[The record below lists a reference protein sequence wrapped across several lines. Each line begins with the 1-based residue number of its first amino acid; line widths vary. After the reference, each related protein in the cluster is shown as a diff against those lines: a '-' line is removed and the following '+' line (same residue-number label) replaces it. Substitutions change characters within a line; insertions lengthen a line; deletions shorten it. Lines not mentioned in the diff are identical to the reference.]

1 MGGWSYFSIF
11 GVFLS
16 NKIITMN
23 IGKRVESISG
33 WMVFTIAFFVYFFS
47 AERTGSLW
55 DCGEFI
61 LGAFKLQ
68 VVHPPGAPLFLIVG
82 RIFTFFGSLFS
93 NNLEDIAFSVNLL
106 SGISTSFAAMFIA
119 KSTFLLGKQ
128 ILSNENSERNNSHSI
143 VLFFASLI
151 GGLTTAFASSVWFS
165 AVEGEVYAMSTFF
178 TAITLWSIIKWYTLP
193 DDNDNNRWL
202 LFAMYMGGL
211 SIGVHLLSL
220 LTFPA
225 LALFYY
231 FKKFPNP
238 NLKGILL
245 AGLGGLG
252 IIVFVQSFIIVG
264 LPKLWASLDL
274 FMVNGLG
281 LGFHSGLIP
290 LIIYLILCFS
300 LPVLVLNGRIKSG
313 TPLYALGG
321 LTLVFTFLAPGV
333 DGDGIFNRL
342 FISGVFLLS
351 GFYKDYLIGK
361 RNIVELIVVSTFLII
376 IGFSTV
382 GVVVVRANAEPPI
395 NMNSPTDAMRLI
407 PYLNREQYGERALLK
422 GPHFDA
428 KPQSIETKDRY
439 GRVGDHYEIV
449 NQKVSYVFSENDEML
464 FPRMGD
470 YSQNRNG
477 LYKRWIG
484 LNPDNALPNGR
495 PNMIDNIGFLF
506 NYQIGWMYWR
516 YFMWNF
522 AGRQNGDQGFFPWD
536 KSSGHWLSGISFI
549 DEWRLDDQTYLPDS
563 LRNNKARNRYFML
576 PFLFGLL
583 GLIFHFKHRNKD
595 ALALFSMFIITG
607 IGIIIYSNQPPNEP
621 RERDYVLAGSFFTY
635 AIWIGLAVIALFKR
649 LGANLNLNKH
659 WLAIGSG
666 LLILIAPL
674 LMGFENFDD
683 HSRRYL
689 SGSRD
694 YANNF
699 LESCDPNA
707 IIFTYGDN
715 DTYPLW
721 YAQEVEGIRTDV
733 RVVNLSLITV
743 DWYINLLRRKINDSP
758 AIKMSLSEESIRGKK
773 RNQVLYFNPSN
784 QDRSMDAREFLAFI
798 GEDHPVPL
806 ANGDNTESYMPSKE
820 VFINIDL
827 DKMRNN
833 GLLNP
838 NDFNLVNRLPLNLA
852 NKSSIIK
859 DELAVLDIITS
870 NINERPIYFAVTTRQ
885 NKLLG
890 LRDYMLLEGLGLR
903 LYPARGNSEPSY
915 GIIGNGNVASE
926 KIYERV
932 INKFRWGG
940 FESRDMF
947 VDDSFGPSIQSH
959 QLVIRRAAFD
969 LIKKGKNDMAIEL
982 IDQYFVGF
990 PSFNFP
996 YDYRAYYMI
1005 EGYIAAGSYE
1015 KAKDHLEILANET
1028 ADRLNFYSSL
1038 KQETIR
1044 TSYENEYQLSYRIME
1059 DLINVVNQNS
1069 DEEFYNR
1076 LVNMFSRFRGNS
1088 INN

>member
-1 MGGWSYFSIF
+1 
-11 GVFLS
+11 
-16 NKIITMN
+16 MN
-23 IGKRVESISG
+23 LGKWVESISG
-33 WMVFTIAFFVYFFS
+33 WLVFLVAFSVYLFS

-68 VVHPPGAPLFLIVG
+68 VVHPPGAPLFLIIG
-82 RIFTFFGSLFS
+82 RIFTVFGSLFS
-93 NNLEDIAFSVNLL
+93 DNPENIAFSVNLL
-106 SGISTSFAAMFIA
+106 SGISSAFAAMFIA
-119 KSTFLLGKQ
+119 KATFLLGKH
-128 ILSNENSERNNSHSI
+128 ILNVRNSSLNYSENV
-143 VLFFASLI
+143 VLFFAAIIS
-151 GGLTTAFASSVWFS
+151 GLSTAFASAIWFS
-165 AVEGEVYAMSTFF
+165 AVEGEVYALSTFF
-178 TAITLWSIIKWYTLP
+178 TATTLWAIIKWYTFSDEES
-193 DDNDNNRWL
+193 DDRWL
-202 LFAMYMGGL
+202 LFAVYLGGL

-238 NLKGILL
+238 NIKGVVL
-245 AGLGGLG
+245 ASFSGLG

-274 FMVNGLG
+274 FMVNKLGFGFHTGLIPTFLYLIGCLIIPVLFLRGKFKSGWPLYGLG
-281 LGFHSGLIP
+281 L
-290 LIIYLILCFS
+290 
-300 LPVLVLNGRIKSG
+300 
-313 TPLYALGG
+313 
-321 LTLVFTFLAPGV
+321 LTLVFTFIAPGV
-333 DGDGIFNRL
+333 DGEGIFNRMFIAGL
-342 FISGVFLLS
+342 FFVAGY
-351 GFYKDYLIGK
+351 YKDYIIGK
-361 RNIVELIVVSTFLII
+361 RNIFELLIVGTFLVI

-382 GVVVVRANAEPPI
+382 GVVVIRANAEPPI

-407 PYLNREQYGERALLK
+407 PYLNREQYGERALVK

-428 KPQSIETKDRY
+428 RPKSIETKNRY
-439 GRVGDHYEIV
+439 GRVGNKYQVVD
-449 NQKVSYVFSENDEML
+449 QKVSYIFDENDEML

-477 LYKRWIG
+477 LYKRWLG
-484 LNPDNALPNGR
+484 LNPDNALPAGR
-495 PNMIDNIGFLF
+495 PNMLDNLSFLF

-522 AGRQNGDQGFFPWD
+522 SGRQNGDQGFFPWD
-536 KSSGHWLSGISFI
+536 KSSGHWLSGIPFI
-549 DEWRLDDQTYLPDS
+549 DEWRLDDQTYLPLS
-563 LRNNKARNRYFML
+563 QKNNKSRNKYYML
-576 PFLFGLL
+576 PFLFGLV
-583 GLIFHFKHRNKD
+583 GLFFHFKSRSKD

-635 AIWIGLAVIALFKR
+635 SIWIGLAVIALFKSVS
-649 LGANLNLNKH
+649 GKISINKNLV
-659 WLAIGSG
+659 AFASG
-666 LLILIAPL
+666 FLILIAPI

-699 LESCDPNA
+699 LESCDSNA

-743 DWYINLLRRKINDSP
+743 DWYINLLRRKVNNSQ
-758 AIKMSLSEESIRGKK
+758 AIKMTLSEESIRGKK
-773 RNQVLYFNPSN
+773 RNQVLYFNPTN
-784 QDRSMDAREFLAFI
+784 EDRLMDAREFLRFI

-806 ANGDNTESYMPSKE
+806 ANGDNTESYMPSRE
-820 VFINIDL
+820 VFISIDL
-827 DKMRNN
+827 ESMRKN
-833 GLLNP
+833 GLLNEG
-838 NDFNLVNRLPLNLA
+838 DTNLENRLPLNFS
-852 NKSSIIK
+852 NKTSIIK

-870 NINERPIYFAVTTRQ
+870 NINDRPIYFAVTTRQ
-885 NKLLG
+885 DKLLG
-890 LRDYMLLEGLGLR
+890 LRDFMQLEGLGLR
-903 LYPARGNSEPSY
+903 LYPSRGLSEASY
-915 GIIGNGNVASE
+915 GIIGNGNVASN
-926 KIYERV
+926 KIYDRV
-932 INKFRWGG
+932 MNKFKWGG
-940 FESRDMF
+940 FDSRDLF

-959 QLVIRRAAFD
+959 QLIIRRAAFD
-969 LIKKGKNDMAIEL
+969 LIKKGENEKAVDL

-1005 EGYIAAGSYE
+1005 EGYIAAGAYN
-1015 KAKDHLEILANET
+1015 KAKEHLEILANET
-1028 ADRLNFYSSL
+1028 YERLNYYSSL
-1038 KQETIR
+1038 RQETIR
-1044 TSYENEYQLSYRIME
+1044 TSFENEYQLSYRIME
-1059 DLINVVNQNS
+1059 DMINVVRQNG
-1069 DEEFYNR
+1069 DTEFVDR
-1076 LVNMFSRFRGNS
+1076 LDKLFTNFRGSS

>member
-1 MGGWSYFSIF
+1 
-11 GVFLS
+11 
-16 NKIITMN
+16 MN
-23 IGKRVESISG
+23 IGKRVEAVSG
-33 WMVFTIAFFVYFFS
+33 WMVFIIAFIVYFFS

-68 VVHPPGAPLFLIVG
+68 VVHPPGAPLFLIIG
-82 RIFTFFGSLFS
+82 RIFTYIGSIVS
-93 NNLEDIAFSVNLL
+93 NNPEDIAFSVNLL
-106 SGISTSFAAMFIA
+106 SGMSTAFAAMFIA

-128 ILSNENSERNNSHSI
+128 ILGKEWSVGNNTESL
-143 VLFFASLI
+143 VLFFAAVI

-178 TAITLWSIIKWYTLP
+178 TAITLWAIIKWFTLSEEEE
-193 DDNDNNRWL
+193 DDRWL

-238 NLKGILL
+238 NIKGIVL
-245 AGLGGLG
+245 AGISGLG

-281 LGFHSGLIP
+281 LGFHTGLIP
-290 LIIYLILCFS
+290 MIIYLIFCFS
-300 LPVLVLNGRIKSG
+300 APVLVLNGRIKSG
-313 TPLYALGG
+313 WPLYTLGG
-321 LTLVFTFLAPGV
+321 ITLVFTFIAPGV
-333 DGDGIFNRL
+333 DGGGFLNRILIASL
-342 FISGVFLLS
+342 FFAG
-351 GFYKDYLIGK
+351 GFYKDFLIGN
-361 RNIVELIVVSTFLII
+361 RNIFELIIVSTFLII

-395 NMNSPTDAMRLI
+395 NMNAPTDAMRLI

-422 GPHFDA
+422 GPHFNA
-428 KPQSIETKDRY
+428 KPQSIETSDRY
-439 GRVGDHYEIV
+439 GRVGNRYEIV
-449 NQKVSYVFSENDEML
+449 DQKVSYVFADDDQML

-477 LYKRWIG
+477 LYKRWMG
-484 LNPDNALPNGR
+484 LNPDNALPSGR
-495 PNMIDNIGFLF
+495 PNMLDNISFAF

-522 AGRQNGDQGFFPWD
+522 SGRQNGDQGFFPWD
-536 KSSGHWLSGISFI
+536 KSSGHWLSGISLI
-549 DEWRLDDQTYLPDS
+549 DEWRLDDQSYLPES
-563 LRNNKARNRYFML
+563 EKNNKARNRYFML

-583 GLIFHFKHRNKD
+583 GLIFHFKERNKD
-595 ALALFSMFIITG
+595 AFALLAMFVITG

-635 AIWIGLAVIALFKR
+635 AIWVGLAVIALYK
-649 LGANLNLNKH
+649 NLINKLNWGKNLS
-659 WLAIGSG
+659 AGISG
-666 LLILIAPL
+666 FLILVAPF

-699 LESCDPNA
+699 LESCDSNA

-743 DWYINLLRRKINDSP
+743 DWYINLLRRKVNNSP
-758 AIKMSLSEESIRGKK
+758 AIKMSLSEESIKGKK

-784 QDRSMDAREFLAFI
+784 QDRSMDAKEFLNFI

-806 ANGDNTESYMPSKE
+806 ANGDNTESYMPSKD
-820 VFINIDL
+820 VYINVDL
-827 DKMRNN
+827 DMMRSN
-833 GLLNP
+833 GLLNSS
-838 NDFNLVNRLPLNLA
+838 DSYLVNRLPLNLSG
-852 NKSSIIK
+852 KSSIIK

-885 NKLLG
+885 DKLFG
-890 LRDYMLLEGLGLR
+890 LRDYMQLEGLGLR

-915 GIIGNGNVASE
+915 GIIGNGNVASD
-926 KIYERV
+926 KIYDRV
-932 INKFRWGG
+932 INKFKWGG
-940 FESRDMF
+940 FDSHDLF
-947 VDDSFGPSIQSH
+947 VDDSFGPSVQSH

-969 LIKKGKNDMAIEL
+969 LIKKGQNKEAVEL
-982 IDQYFVGF
+982 IDEYFTGF
-990 PSFNFP
+990 PANNFS

-1005 EGYIAAGSYE
+1005 EGYIAAGAYD
-1015 KAKDHLEILANET
+1015 KAKSHLEVLAKET

-1044 TSYENEYQLSYRIME
+1044 TSYESEYQLSYRIME
-1059 DLINVVNQNS
+1059 DMLGIVRQNN
-1069 DEEFYNR
+1069 DAEF
-1076 LVNMFSRFRGNS
+1076 LEQLENMFNRFRGNT

>member
-1 MGGWSYFSIF
+1 MK
-11 GVFLS
+11 L
-16 NKIITMN
+16 
-23 IGKRVESISG
+23 GKRAESFSG
-33 WMVFTIAFFVYFFS
+33 WIVFIIAFLVYFFS

-68 VVHPPGAPLFLIVG
+68 VVHPPGAPLFLIIG
-82 RIFTFFGSLFS
+82 RIFSYFGSLLS
-93 NNLEDIAFSVNLL
+93 DNPEDIAFSVNLL
-106 SGISTSFAAMFIA
+106 SGISTAFAAMFIA

-128 ILSNENSERNNSHSI
+128 IFVVGDKVSNSTENI

-178 TAITLWSIIKWYTLP
+178 TAITLWSIIKWYTLEDEKA
-193 DDNDNNRWL
+193 DDRWL

-231 FKKFPNP
+231 FKKFANP
-238 NLKGILL
+238 NWKGVVL
-245 AGLGGLG
+245 AALSGLG

-274 FMVNGLG
+274 FMVND
-281 LGFHSGLIP
+281 LGFGFHTGLIP
-290 LIIYLILCFS
+290 LIIYLILSFS
-300 LPVLVLNGRIKSG
+300 IPILLMNGKIKTG
-313 TPLYALGG
+313 LPLYIMGG
-321 LTLVFTFLAPGV
+321 VTLIFSFLAPGV
-333 DGDGIFNRL
+333 DGGGIINRL
-342 FISGVFLLS
+342 FIAGLFFA
-351 GFYKDYLIGK
+351 GGYFKDFIIGK
-361 RNIVELIVVSTFLII
+361 RNIIELILVSTFLII

-428 KPQSIETKDRY
+428 RPQSIETSNRY
-439 GRVGDHYEIV
+439 GRVGNRYEIID
-449 NQKVSYVFSENDEML
+449 QKVSYVFSDEDEML

-477 LYKRWIG
+477 LYKRWMG
-484 LNPDNALPNGR
+484 LNPDNPVPNGR
-495 PNMIDNIGFLF
+495 PNMFDNLSFLF

-522 AGRQNGDQGFFPWD
+522 SGRQNGDQGFFPWD
-536 KSSGHWLSGISFI
+536 KSSGHWISGISFI
-549 DEWRLDDQTYLPDS
+549 DEWRLDDQTYLPQS
-563 LRNNKARNRYFML
+563 EKNNKARNRYYML

-583 GLIFHFKHRNKD
+583 GLIFHFKERNKD
-595 ALALFSMFIITG
+595 AFALLAMFVITG

-635 AIWIGLAVIALFKR
+635 AIWIGLGVVALFKSIVSR
-649 LGANLNLNKH
+649 FEWNKNLVALASGAVVLV
-659 WLAIGSG
+659 
-666 LLILIAPL
+666 API

-743 DWYINLLRRKINDSP
+743 DWYINLLRRKVNDSP

-784 QDRSMDAREFLAFI
+784 QDRVMDAREFLRFI

-827 DKMRNN
+827 ETMRRN
-833 GLLNP
+833 GLLNAT
-838 NDFNLVNRLPLNLA
+838 DLNLESRLPLNLS

-885 NKLLG
+885 DKLLG
-890 LRDYMLLEGLGLR
+890 LKDFMQLEGLGLR
-903 LYPARGNSEPSY
+903 LYPSRGNSESSY
-915 GIIGNGNVASE
+915 GIIGNGNVESN
-926 KIYERV
+926 KIYDRV
-932 INKFRWGG
+932 INKFKWGG
-940 FESRDMF
+940 FDSKDLF
-947 VDDSFGPSIQSH
+947 VDDSFGPSVQSH

-969 LIKKGKNDMAIEL
+969 LIRKGENEKAIDL
-982 IDQYFVGF
+982 IDQYFEGF

-1015 KAKDHLEILANET
+1015 RAKEHLGILARET
-1028 ADRLNFYSSL
+1028 ADRLNYFSSL
-1038 KQETIR
+1038 KPETIR
-1044 TSYENEYQLSYRIME
+1044 SSYENEYQLSYRMME
-1059 DLINVVNQNS
+1059 DMIGVVQQNGDS
-1069 DEEFYNR
+1069 EFFGELEN
-1076 LVNMFSRFRGNS
+1076 LFNRFRGNS